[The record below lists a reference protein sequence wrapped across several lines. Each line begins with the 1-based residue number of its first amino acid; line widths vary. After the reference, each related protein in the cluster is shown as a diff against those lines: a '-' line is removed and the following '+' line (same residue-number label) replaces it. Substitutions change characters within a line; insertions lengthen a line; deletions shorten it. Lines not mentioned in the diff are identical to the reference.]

1 MDLDP
6 SDRAAIFFMELMA
19 HAEVM
24 AGRKP
29 GSSHWYHPTLNA
41 STTHVM
47 HHADTP
53 YADGP
58 GAIIINYCTLGGLL
72 VFIRRNE
79 QVCRT
84 VWIRAG
90 DCYSFADDLRYE
102 YTHAVLQQSPSMA
115 ELAPDNDASR
125 SDIRCVF
132 TIRLGKTTAK
142 EDADFKTY
150 WHSDDDSDGS
160 EEAANKGDRSRVW
173 EPSEYIPADDRESPM
188 KPVSQFITKPRKD
201 MQGAVTIIKPYTRF
215 RTLVKATKY
224 KPPILKEFH
233 IVLTAMLP
241 KGRSAFCRHAV
252 VQHTPKSTWTWEQPI
267 WIAAAHIV
275 GYAFQ
280 DLVGDDLAQARQVDV
295 SPEATF
301 PHYISNPNRRLLS
314 NSEACA
320 PDYVP
325 WAITID
331 SDTPSSTATNPASPP
346 RRGRTRSNTRANVR
360 TGAQPTGAR
369 SQRTVSP
376 CASSVSD
383 DASDSNGNEDAHDH
397 DDDDDDDEHEFASA
411 RKKKKKTALK
421 KQLARP
427 SRTSKQAVQ
436 DAHDDDDDDDDDEHE
451 SARARKKTKQTASQ
465 TIAELR
471 KQLQLAQQ
479 SLASKQ
485 ARDNKT
491 QMPADAVADKAH
503 NTLAAHAIA
512 DAISKATA
520 TAHEV
525 SAKHHE
531 LSLAALEKQLAHE
544 RNTSQAIKQA
554 LDKKTQMPADAVDHR
569 PHHELAANVIADAIT
584 KATAAAHEVSARQVA
599 AATAAQQQLVS
610 TITAH
615 TINRGSREET
625 RRRQLWYKDDDSDFE
640 DGWRSRGR
648 RRSSRRSRSPGGRRD
663 ESRGRRRDESP
674 GRRRDQ
680 SRGYR
685 RVERTHRGG
694 GGRRVDDD
702 DGQHHAP
709 AITHVPSQPSL
720 PAPAIQ
726 HIPQPAQSMEQMMAM
741 FMEMQR
747 NTNEQLKQMMA
758 RLSHNKN

>member
-1 MDLDP
+1 
-6 SDRAAIFFMELMA
+6 MELMA

-160 EEAANKGDRSRVW
+160 EEAASKGDRSRFW

-215 RTLVKATKY
+215 RTLVKATKT

-411 RKKKKKTALK
+411 RKKKKNRIEKA
-421 KQLARP
+421 
-427 SRTSKQAVQ
+427 
-436 DAHDDDDDDDDDEHE
+436 
-451 SARARKKTKQTASQ
+451 ARA
-465 TIAELR
+465 
-471 KQLQLAQQ
+471 
-479 SLASKQ
+479 
-485 ARDNKT
+485 
-491 QMPADAVADKAH
+491 
-503 NTLAAHAIA
+503 
-512 DAISKATA
+512 
-520 TAHEV
+520 
-525 SAKHHE
+525 
-531 LSLAALEKQLAHE
+531 
-544 RNTSQAIKQA
+544 
-554 LDKKTQMPADAVDHR
+554 
-569 PHHELAANVIADAIT
+569 
-584 KATAAAHEVSARQVA
+584 
-599 AATAAQQQLVS
+599 
-610 TITAH
+610 TITH
-615 TINRGSREET
+615 LETSGPRRT
-625 RRRQLWYKDDDSDFE
+625 RRR
-640 DGWRSRGR
+640 R
-648 RRSSRRSRSPGGRRD
+648 
-663 ESRGRRRDESP
+663 
-674 GRRRDQ
+674 
-680 SRGYR
+680 
-685 RVERTHRGG
+685 
-694 GGRRVDDD
+694 
-702 DGQHHAP
+702 
-709 AITHVPSQPSL
+709 
-720 PAPAIQ
+720 
-726 HIPQPAQSMEQMMAM
+726 
-741 FMEMQR
+741 
-747 NTNEQLKQMMA
+747 
-758 RLSHNKN
+758 